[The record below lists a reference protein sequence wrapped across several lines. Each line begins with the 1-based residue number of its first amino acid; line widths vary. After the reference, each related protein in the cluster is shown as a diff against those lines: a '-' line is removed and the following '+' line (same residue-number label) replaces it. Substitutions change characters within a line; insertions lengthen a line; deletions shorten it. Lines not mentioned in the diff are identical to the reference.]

1 MYIKFNELWSVSLHQ
16 NFFCFR
22 FVNTL
27 VYYGLSLNTK
37 HLGGDI
43 YKNFF
48 LSSLME
54 VPAYLTS
61 VCLIN
66 WWGVLKLI
74 LNNIIYSCRC
84 FCWFFLVP
92 EIWRKSN
99 WREVFTG
106 AKSPNQS
113 ELILIFLTMGWLGVS
128 LLSPGWDVSP
138 SQGYPSAFHQA
149 SLTNCPSTHLYSWV

>member
-1 MYIKFNELWSVSLHQ
+1 MIKKNEWMIDPQTENYFFNKFIVIPFPVLLKSSNKNE
-16 NFFCFR
+16 FFEKVVLRWWIIHSFIVLLFNSFFNKLFWFIENNNHGFTHTRLQSTTFMTLYNLLICLILFFSFR

-54 VPAYLTS
+54 LPAYLTS

-66 WWGVLKLI
+66 W
-74 LNNIIYSCRC
+74 
-84 FCWFFLVP
+84 
-92 EIWRKSN
+92 
-99 WREVFTG
+99 
-106 AKSPNQS
+106 
-113 ELILIFLTMGWLGVS
+113 
-128 LLSPGWDVSP
+128 
-138 SQGYPSAFHQA
+138 
-149 SLTNCPSTHLYSWV
+149 

>member
-1 MYIKFNELWSVSLHQ
+1 MIKKNEWMIDPQTENYFFNKFIVIPFPVLLKSSNKNE
-16 NFFCFR
+16 FFEKVVLRWWIIHSFIVLLVNSFFNKLFWFIENNNHGFTHTRLQSTTFMTLYNLLICLILFFSFR

-54 VPAYLTS
+54 LPAYLTS

-66 WWGVLKLI
+66 W
-74 LNNIIYSCRC
+74 
-84 FCWFFLVP
+84 
-92 EIWRKSN
+92 
-99 WREVFTG
+99 
-106 AKSPNQS
+106 
-113 ELILIFLTMGWLGVS
+113 
-128 LLSPGWDVSP
+128 
-138 SQGYPSAFHQA
+138 
-149 SLTNCPSTHLYSWV
+149 

>member
-1 MYIKFNELWSVSLHQ
+1 MIKKNEWMIDPQTENYFFNKFIVIPFPVLLKSGNKNE
-16 NFFCFR
+16 FFEKVVLRWWIIHSFNVLSFNSFFNKLFWFIENYNHGLTHTRLQSTTFMTLYNLLICLILFFSFR

-54 VPAYLTS
+54 LPAYLTS

-66 WWGVLKLI
+66 W
-74 LNNIIYSCRC
+74 
-84 FCWFFLVP
+84 
-92 EIWRKSN
+92 
-99 WREVFTG
+99 
-106 AKSPNQS
+106 
-113 ELILIFLTMGWLGVS
+113 
-128 LLSPGWDVSP
+128 
-138 SQGYPSAFHQA
+138 
-149 SLTNCPSTHLYSWV
+149 